1 VSRAPYK
8 RREPGSLKEATA
20 RLITACGGQRKA
32 AELVRVK
39 ATQIASYS
47 DSDAK
52 FDRVFMP
59 VDIAAVLEAHCGAPI
74 VTRYLAL
81 ARGALVI
88 DLPKAGDGPYSE
100 KLARMA
106 SEGGQTF
113 AAGARAISDG
123 KITLR
128 EARTAKAEAIE
139 LASAV
144 AGYISDLDG
153 VITKGNRT

>member
-1 VSRAPYK
+1 MTRTPYK
-8 RREPGSLKEATA
+8 PREQGSLKEATA
-20 RLITACGGQRKA
+20 QLITACGGQKKA

-39 ATQIASYS
+39 PTQLGKYS
-47 DSDAK
+47 DSDPR
-52 FDRVFMP
+52 FDDCFMP
-59 VDIAAVLEAHCGAPI
+59 VDIVTALEAACGEPI

-106 SEGGQTF
+106 KEGGQTF

-128 EARTAKAEAIE
+128 EARAAKSEALE

-144 AGYISDLDG
+144 CGFISDLDG
-153 VITKGNRT
+153 VIGEGNRT